1 MAGLRVRF
9 LIVAAAES
17 RWDLLDPLTW
27 SMLSPHPSFRSR
39 RDGADAQSVYLFEKD
54 CTCTSADL
62 LVPVMRVNVARVWED
77 ADYVKVRNM
86 CDNNQGWNEVYKK
99 KMITVYTQS
108 VPCSNYQMIKA
119 VAKFSD
125 VSPSVAYDVLHDS
138 SYRAHWDR
146 HMAAQCFIGMI
157 NPNNDIGYY
166 ALTAMP
172 PIRAR
177 DFVMQRSWLDT
188 GDEKMICGHSV
199 CHQDYPPMKGFIR
212 GTALLSAYLI
222 RPFDEE
228 GCQITYIS
236 HSDPKGKLPTW
247 LVNRLTRVIAPKVIK
262 RLHKACLAYPEWKE
276 ENHPNLKPWIY
287 AEQQMDFPRVDLSK
301 CQPQEYEQEIIDESR
316 ARPSKDDDVDEE

>member
-236 HSDPKGKLPTW
+236 HSDPKGRKQW
-247 LVNRLTRVIAPKVIK
+247 RLMKIQWKYGDKMP
-262 RLHKACLAYPEWKE
+262 LHYALLHSGSKSSDPEARA
-276 ENHPNLKPWIY
+276 LKMN
-287 AEQQMDFPRVDLSK
+287 QVDVGFVDLTTS
-301 CQPQEYEQEIIDESR
+301 
-316 ARPSKDDDVDEE
+316 

>member
-1 MAGLRVRF
+1 
-9 LIVAAAES
+9 
-17 RWDLLDPLTW
+17 
-27 SMLSPHPSFRSR
+27 
-39 RDGADAQSVYLFEKD
+39 
-54 CTCTSADL
+54 
-62 LVPVMRVNVARVWED
+62 MRVNVARVWED

-86 CDNNQGWNEVYKK
+86 CDSTQGWHEVYKK

-108 VPCSNYQMIKA
+108 VPCSHYQMIKA
-119 VAKFSD
+119 EAKFPD
-125 VSPSVAYDVLHDS
+125 VLPSVAYDVLHDS

-146 HMAAQCFIGMI
+146 HMAAQCYIGMI

-212 GTALLSAYLI
+212 ATALLSAYLI
-222 RPFDEE
+222 RPFDEN

-262 RLHKACLAYPEWKE
+262 RLHKACLAYPDWKE
-276 ENHPNLKPWIY
+276 DNQPHLKPWIF
-287 AEQQMDFPRVDLSK
+287 AEQQMEFPRVDLSK
-301 CQPQEYEQEIIDESR
+301 CQPQEYEQEIIDESSE
-316 ARPSKDDDVDEE
+316 RPSKEIDVEEE